1 MLLGTDGALLMT
13 RAQDQDNVE
22 GAEASLMATAFDPF
36 RTFGPVHELEIP
48 RVPFF

>member
-1 MLLGTDGALLMT
+1 MLLEHRRGTADDAGA
-13 RAQDQDNVE
+13 DQDNVE
-22 GAEASLMATAFDPF
+22 GTEASLMATAFDPF